1 MIITPSLPQ
10 KAILIFLFCFAALP
24 LFGQE
29 AIGLE
34 EFNQTRLAYN
44 QSGMLILGSW
54 ALVNLIWG
62 SLGVRKSTGETKAF
76 HQMNAYWNVVNLAIA
91 GFGYWQASQEVPGLD
106 FWASIE
112 AQHGIEKILLLNCG
126 LDLGYIAM
134 GGYLMERGRRKEKG
148 QWVGFG
154 KSIVLQGAFLLVFD
168 AILYGFHHSHAAELA
183 KLVNALVLDIA

>member
-1 MIITPSLPQ
+1 MIVIPSLSQ
-10 KAILIFLFCFAALP
+10 KAVLVFLFCFAALP

-29 AIGLE
+29 AIGIE
-34 EFNQTRLAYN
+34 EFNQTRLSYN

-54 ALVNLIWG
+54 ALINLVWG
-62 SLGVRKSTGETKAF
+62 SLGARHANGDVKAF

-134 GGYLMERGRRKEKG
+134 GGYLMERGRRREKV

-168 AILYGFHHSHAAELA
+168 AILYGFHHSHAGELA
-183 KLVNALVLDIA
+183 TLVNVLIL

>member
-1 MIITPSLPQ
+1 MIVIPSLPQ
-10 KAILIFLFCFAALP
+10 KFILVFLFSFAALP

-29 AIGLE
+29 VMALE
-34 EFNQTRLAYN
+34 EFNRMRLAYN

-62 SLGVRKSTGETKAF
+62 SLGVKKSTGEEKAF

-106 FWASIE
+106 FWVSIE
-112 AQHGIEKILLLNCG
+112 AQHSNEKILLLNCG

-134 GGYLMERGRRKEKG
+134 GGYLLERGRRKEKG

-154 KSIVLQGAFLLVFD
+154 NSIVLQGAFLLIFD
-168 AILYGFHHSHAAELA
+168 AILYGFHNSHAAELA
-183 KLVNALVLDIA
+183 KLFNAMIL